1 MHDIY
6 YTILSNDDIP
16 GIRLVKN
23 SPRAFIVKVKR
34 DLGDQKRQHQN
45 NIGICTSDGPKQR
58 KSRGLKSVT
67 RLIDLKPEKVESSLL
82 LGFGLAGGVSVQFD
96 IYLLFKSLVIVLQ
109 DFHYLWT

>member
-1 MHDIY
+1 M
-6 YTILSNDDIP
+6 
-16 GIRLVKN
+16 GIRNGRTKIIL
-23 SPRAFIVKVKR
+23 AFAEAMA
-34 DLGDQKRQHQN
+34 L
-45 NIGICTSDGPKQR
+45 TQR
-58 KSRGLKSVT
+58 KSRGIKYVT